1 MTKLLEEAIARLR
14 KTLDAVRDLAAQRL
28 LHHVDDTPEPDEL
41 AAIEQG
47 RRAFAVGEFTSLDE
61 WRHDLELGDR

>member
-14 KTLDAVRDLAAQRL
+14 KMPDVVQDLAAQRL
-28 LHHVDDTPEPDEL
+28 LHHVDETPEPDEL

-47 RRAFAVGEFTSLDE
+47 RRAFALGEFTPLDQ

>member
-14 KTLDAVRDLAAQRL
+14 KMPDAVQDLAAQRL
-28 LHHVDDTPEPDEL
+28 LHHVDETPEPDEL

-47 RRAFAVGEFTSLDE
+47 RRAFALGEFTSLDQ
-61 WRHDLELGDR
+61 WRHDLDLGDR